1 MLGNSQYSRREC
13 LKITGAPDS
22 INNDDL
28 EENTLKIFDNM
39 DVTIDPSNTE
49 DCHWLKSNGTKN
61 VIIKFARCKDANLI
75 RKKTKTSWMKWVF
88 ARLVSIIQFLQMIAS
103 VYITGCYG
111 KNAKNFGLLIIFMLF
126 GCPKAHCAHVYVYM

>member
-1 MLGNSQYSRREC
+1 MLGNSQYSRREW

-49 DCHWLKSNGTKN
+49 DCH
-61 VIIKFARCKDANLI
+61 
-75 RKKTKTSWMKWVF
+75 
-88 ARLVSIIQFLQMIAS
+88 
-103 VYITGCYG
+103 
-111 KNAKNFGLLIIFMLF
+111 
-126 GCPKAHCAHVYVYM
+126 